1 VIFSTLAR
9 RLTGGRRLA
18 FSTNPAA
25 ALAASTRSGYGTGGP
40 WLRGAALAALAIITG
55 GAAPQIAVP
64 KQLFLQAD
72 QITYDSE
79 NATVTAQ
86 GHVEISGDNRTLIA
100 DRVTYDERAD
110 KVLASGHISLQDE
123 SGNVAFA
130 DQVELTRD
138 LRDGALQGFAALLG
152 QRGRLAANSAERRE
166 GRFTIANGAVY
177 TPCTI
182 CQEES
187 DSAPTWEIRA
197 ARIVHDQ
204 LEKKIYF
211 EDASFEFLGL
221 PVLYLP
227 LFSQSDPTVKYQS
240 GFLLPDMGSISVL
253 GPFIKLPYY
262 ISLSD
267 DRDLTIEPFLTLDA
281 GQALQTEYRQ
291 RFASGGGLWLQGSV
305 AFDPRAG
312 DQPGQST
319 WMSSLFGQGRIP
331 LSDDWRI
338 GFDAQL
344 SSNKT
349 YLHRYD
355 YSNTDRLTN
364 DAFTDIQDGRSRGEI
379 VGYYFQSLRATD
391 YQSEIPVALPLMDY
405 TYIPEDRIW
414 GGRLRI
420 DASTLYLNRGT
431 GTDMWRGSSDADW
444 LFPYTT
450 ADGQVISFE
459 AFTRGDAYYIRDA
472 LAEAPNAPA
481 NTETITRALG
491 YGMLEWRWPYVGQIS
506 GRFIPDNTNLVIE
519 PIAELIAAS
528 NGGNPRGMPDED
540 SLGFALSAT
549 NLFNPNPSPGLDLWT
564 GGTRGTFGIRSTA
577 LFPTGQ
583 IVGTFGEEYHFTT
596 ENNLPPGLGLDT
608 KASDLVGRISV
619 DFPPNFSLTQ
629 QLSIDPRDGSIR
641 QNELYVTGKF
651 GLSSI
656 ELSYVKLPPN
666 GADPSIGPQEEINLN
681 TTVILY
687 RNWGVFGVAR
697 RDLAQGKML
706 EAGFGLTYDNDCFVA
721 AIGFNRRYTTILDL
735 PPASSVVFHIG
746 LKTGAR
752 GSTS

>member
-1 VIFSTLAR
+1 MSR
-9 RLTGGRRLA
+9 
-18 FSTNPAA
+18 
-25 ALAASTRSGYGTGGP
+25 
-40 WLRGAALAALAIITG
+40 
-55 GAAPQIAVP
+55 
-64 KQLFLQAD
+64 FL
-72 QITYDSE
+72 
-79 NATVTAQ
+79 
-86 GHVEISGDNRTLIA
+86 GDDRTLIA
-100 DRVTYDERAD
+100 DRVTYDENSD
-110 KVLASGHISLQDE
+110 KVTASGHISLQDE
-123 SGNVAFA
+123 NGNVAFA

-152 QRGRLAANSAERRE
+152 QTGRLAANSAERRE

-177 TPCTI
+177 TPCMI
-182 CQEES
+182 CE
-187 DSAPTWEIRA
+187 DDGGPPTWEIRA

-221 PVLYLP
+221 PILYLP
-227 LFSQSDPTVKYQS
+227 LFSQSDPSVKYQS
-240 GFLLPDMGSISVL
+240 GFLLPDVGSISLL

-267 DRDLTIEPFLTLDA
+267 DRDLTIAPFITLDA

-291 RFASGGGLWLQGSV
+291 RFSSGGGLWLQGSI
-305 AFDPRAG
+305 AYDPRAG
-312 DQPGQST
+312 EQAGQST

-331 LSDDWRI
+331 LSDDWRF

-364 DAFTDIQDGRSRGEI
+364 DAFTDVESGRSRGEI
-379 VGYYFQSLRATD
+379 IGYYFQSLRATD
-391 YQSEIPVALPLMDY
+391 NQSEIPVALPLMDY
-405 TYIPEDRIW
+405 TYIPEDHIF
-414 GGRLRI
+414 GGRLKI

-431 GTDMWRGSSDADW
+431 GTNMLRGSSDADW

-450 ADGQVISFE
+450 DNGQILTFE
-459 AFTRGDAYYIRDA
+459 VFTRGDAYYIRDA
-472 LAEAPNAPA
+472 MAEAPNAPTS
-481 NTETITRALG
+481 TETITRALG
-491 YGMLEWRWPYVGQIS
+491 YGMVEWRWPFVGQID
-506 GRFIPDNTNLVIE
+506 GRFIPDNTSLVVE
-519 PIAELIAAS
+519 PIAQLISAT
-528 NGGNPRGMPDED
+528 NGGNPRGLPDED

-564 GGTRGTFGIRSTA
+564 GGTRGTFGFRSTA
-577 LFPTGQ
+577 LFPSGQ
-583 IVGTFGEEYHFTT
+583 IVALFGEEYHLTR
-596 ENNLPPGLGLDT
+596 ESDLPAGLGLNN
-608 KASDLVGRISV
+608 KASDLVGRISI
-619 DFPPNFSLTQ
+619 DFPPNFSLTHQ
-629 QLSIDPRDGSIR
+629 VSFDPRDGSIQ

-651 GLSSI
+651 GLSTV
-656 ELSYVKLPPN
+656 ELSYVNLPPN
-666 GADPSIGPQEEINLN
+666 SADPSLGHQEEINLN
-681 TTVILY
+681 STVILY
-687 RNWGVFGVAR
+687 RNWGVFAVAR

-721 AIGFNRRYTTILDL
+721 ALGFNRRYTTVLDL
-735 PPASSVVFHIG
+735 PPASSIVFHIG